1 MAKKPH
7 YQMPKPWQRILVSGT
22 TLHKSEQEGGLSKG
36 SSSEES
42 GYLTRLRGTWQSSN
56 QVGKNT
62 CQEPAQSTNLTSEGG
77 MKVTVGCKGIG
88 SDVEI
93 SIGADGYALP
103 VSDALI
109 FGRAIIEAAE
119 LSQGEQNQFIHTQ
132 EI

>member
-7 YQMPKPWQRILVSGT
+7 YQTPKPWQRILVSGT

-62 CQEPAQSTNLTSEGG
+62 CQEPAQSTNQTSEAG
-77 MKVTVGCKGIG
+77 MKVKVQCTGVGCV
-88 SDVEI
+88 VEI
-93 SIGADGYALP
+93 AIGVDAYDLD
-103 VSDALI
+103 SDDALI